1 MLDMMHYL
9 VGDFNEV
16 IGTSGIII
24 PKRQKLD
31 GSGLGDVTTE
41 DYFHAMATM
50 ENDISATMCFTKF
63 AWGRKNS
70 QRLEIYGSRGGLIY
84 ILENGLRGSD
94 HLKVCLGNELA
105 LTGDWVDMNLK
116 GFDGVYNTK
125 SQMDCFAEKML
136 GIKNTIPADIEDGYY
151 IQGINNLY
159 EFDCGA
165 QSGWMYKVNGWFP
178 NYGCSKYT
186 LEDGDDIVWC
196 FTCNG
201 LGADV
206 GAEYNGE

>member
-1 MLDMMHYL
+1 
-9 VGDFNEV
+9 
-16 IGTSGIII
+16 
-24 PKRQKLD
+24 
-31 GSGLGDVTTE
+31 
-41 DYFHAMATM
+41 
-50 ENDISATMCFTKF
+50 MCFTKF

-84 ILENGLRGSD
+84 TLENGLRGSD

-151 IQGINNLY
+151 VQGIIEAMMNST
-159 EFDCGA
+159 
-165 QSGWMYKVNGWFP
+165 QSRTWHKVSD
-178 NYGCSKYT
+178 YIIK
-186 LEDGDDIVWC
+186 
-196 FTCNG
+196 
-201 LGADV
+201 
-206 GAEYNGE
+206 

>member
-1 MLDMMHYL
+1 MMTCSFLLSISRMTTSQSLINTSKSKNSIRFTYL
-9 VGDFNEV
+9 
-16 IGTSGIII
+16 S
-24 PKRQKLD
+24 L
-31 GSGLGDVTTE
+31 
-41 DYFHAMATM
+41 YFMATM

-84 ILENGLRGSD
+84 TLENGLRGSD

-151 IQGINNLY
+151 VQGIIEAMMNST
-159 EFDCGA
+159 
-165 QSGWMYKVNGWFP
+165 QSRTWHKVSD
-178 NYGCSKYT
+178 YIIK
-186 LEDGDDIVWC
+186 
-196 FTCNG
+196 
-201 LGADV
+201 
-206 GAEYNGE
+206 

>member
-1 MLDMMHYL
+1 MLDMMRYL

-31 GSGLGDVTTE
+31 GSGLGDVTTVVF
-41 DYFHAMATM
+41 FHAFATM

-84 ILENGLRGSD
+84 TLENGLRGSD

-151 IQGINNLY
+151 VQGIIEAMMNST
-159 EFDCGA
+159 
-165 QSGWMYKVNGWFP
+165 QSRTWHKVSD
-178 NYGCSKYT
+178 YIIK
-186 LEDGDDIVWC
+186 
-196 FTCNG
+196 
-201 LGADV
+201 
-206 GAEYNGE
+206 